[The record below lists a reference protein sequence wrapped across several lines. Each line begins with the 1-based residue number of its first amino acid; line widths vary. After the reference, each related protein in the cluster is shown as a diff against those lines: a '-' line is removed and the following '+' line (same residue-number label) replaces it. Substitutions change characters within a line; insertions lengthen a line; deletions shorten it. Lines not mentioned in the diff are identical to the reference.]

1 MSSFLVD
8 TNCLISYVTDR
19 NPGQTEKIAE
29 VIEDASN
36 LKCTIYLISNVITE
50 FVYTIQ
56 IVYGQDSKFI
66 SRILSDLIANPG
78 IEYLHSYNL
87 KLILNLWPNKIKDY
101 GDAVIAAAALEL
113 DVQILTFDKDFS
125 KQLAR
130 SRIKNKLL
138 K

>member
-1 MSSFLVD
+1 MISYLVD
-8 TNCLISYVTDR
+8 TNCLVSYVTDR
-19 NPGQTEKIAE
+19 NPGQTETIAE

-36 LKCTIYLISNVITE
+36 LICTICLISNVITE
-50 FVYTIQ
+50 FVYTMQ

-66 SRILSDLIANPG
+66 SRMLSDLITNPG

-113 DVQILTFDKDFS
+113 NFHVLTFDKDFS
-125 KQLAR
+125 KQLAG
-130 SRIKNKLL
+130 SRIKHGLL
-138 K
+138 N